1 MQHFITHLFGTPD
14 GAYIEA
20 FVADTT
26 PYTRKAL
33 LVIPGGGYGSVCSDR
48 EGEPIA
54 MAFMPYGYNTFVLHY
69 TVARK
74 KKFPAQLIEA
84 SAAMRYIKDNAKS
97 LHIDP
102 DQVFATGFSAGG
114 HLCASLGVLWKRPE
128 IYEILGIPYGYNRPR
143 GIMPIYPVI
152 SADPEIAHKGSFC
165 NLLCS
170 DSPTQEELDMCSIE
184 KNVDADSSPAFIVH
198 TVTDQ
203 IVDVRNSLVLA
214 NAYTEKKVP
223 YELHIFPDA
232 PHGMALGNAIT
243 AGNCEKFNNPCLA
256 DWVRLAANWADEVCK
271 NNR

>member
-1 MQHFITHLFGTPD
+1 MQHFKIDLFGTKD

-20 FVADTT
+20 FIADTT

-33 LVIPGGGYGSVCSDR
+33 LVIPGGGYGSICDDR

-54 MAFMPYGYNTFVLHY
+54 LAFLPHGFNCFVLHY

-84 SAAMRYIKDNAKS
+84 SAAMRFIKSHAKS
-97 LHIDP
+97 LSIDP
-102 DQVFATGFSAGG
+102 DQIFATGFSAGG
-114 HLCASLGVLWKRPE
+114 HLCASLGVLWKHPKITE
-128 IYEILGIPYGYNRPR
+128 NLGIPYGYNRPR

-152 SADPEIAHKGSFC
+152 SADPAIAHKGSFC

-170 DSPTQEELDMCSIE
+170 DDPTQEELDACSIE

-214 NAYTEKKVP
+214 NAYTEAKVP

-243 AGNCEKFNNPCLA
+243 AGAEPKFNNPALA
-256 DWVRLAANWADEVCK
+256 DWVRMAAYWADQVCK
-271 NNR
+271 NQW